1 MMEREH
7 ALNRGAAGLE
17 GEMIDKPMILQ
28 VSIDFDFL
36 LVLKSCSQAEK
47 VLQIARAAD
56 LKIPYLDSES

>member
-1 MMEREH
+1 MEREH

-36 LVLKSCSQAEK
+36 LVLKSSFAGRK
-47 VLQIARAAD
+47 GS
-56 LKIPYLDSES
+56 PDSKGS